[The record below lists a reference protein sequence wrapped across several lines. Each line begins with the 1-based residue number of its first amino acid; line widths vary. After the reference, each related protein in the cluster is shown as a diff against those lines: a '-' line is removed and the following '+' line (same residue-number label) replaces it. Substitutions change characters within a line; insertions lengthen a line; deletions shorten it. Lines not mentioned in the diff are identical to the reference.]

1 MLSNLDIGID
11 IDSIMEVCIPHN
23 SKLPFE
29 FECELKTRKINTL
42 SLYEG
47 NRFYVKDNT
56 NIGNYII
63 NINSCFIFKLIMKE
77 DYTLNVYIDDKKMDE
92 IQCFQTIRYIEEEI
106 QKNENNLRLLKD
118 AKNEYREF
126 IVSTLSS
133 IDELK
138 LDTEK
143 KIFLLHR
150 LKWAK
155 QVLEVED
162 VSAEEYKLALQEI
175 ESIVN
180 PILQPYLNKPML

>member
-1 MLSNLDIGID
+1 MLSNLDIGIG
-11 IDSIMEVCIPHN
+11 IDDIMEVCIPHN

-29 FECELKTRKINTL
+29 FECELTMKEVDTL

-56 NIGNYII
+56 NIANYTIHMKC
-63 NINSCFIFKLIMKE
+63 SFIFKLIMKE
-77 DYTLNVYIDDKKMDE
+77 DYTLKVYINDKKMDE
-92 IQCFQTIRYIEEEI
+92 IQCFQTIRNIEEEI

-118 AKNEYREF
+118 ARNEYREF
-126 IVSTLSS
+126 ILSTLSS
-133 IDELK
+133 IDEIN

-143 KIFLLHR
+143 KIFLLDR

-155 QVLEVED
+155 EVLEIED

-180 PILQPYLNKPML
+180 PILQPYLNKPIL

>member
-1 MLSNLDIGID
+1 MMSNLDIGID
-11 IDSIMEVCIPHN
+11 IDSIMEVCIPHDT
-23 SKLPFE
+23 KLPFE
-29 FECELKTRKINTL
+29 FECEITMREIDTL

-56 NIGNYII
+56 NIGNYKI

-77 DYTLNVYIDDKKMDE
+77 DYTLKVYINDKKIDE
-92 IQCFQTIRYIEEEI
+92 IQCFQTIRHIEEEI

-118 AKNEYREF
+118 ARNEYREF
-126 IVSTLSS
+126 IVSTVSS
-133 IDELK
+133 IDELN

-143 KIFLLHR
+143 KIFLLDR

-155 QVLEVED
+155 QVLEIED

-180 PILQPYLNKPML
+180 PILQPFLNKTIL